1 MNKFNLKPLVIVV
14 VFAVLLSS
22 CAGLQKMKKN
32 ADQIQFKV
40 TPELLETHAGEVDLS
55 VDSRFPAKYF
65 NKKATIVATPVLKY
79 EGGETKYS
87 PVTVQGEKVEAN
99 NKVIGFS
106 TGGSVAYKNAISYE
120 KPMSKSELY
129 VNITASK
136 GSKTLDFE
144 PIKIAD
150 GVLATSEMVANFPK
164 PILGVQREAN
174 NTGKYDA
181 NIDAF
186 QRIVPDNMMADIHY
200 LINRSNL
207 QNDEIGA
214 NDVVAL
220 QDYTK
225 KANEEERIDLKRVE
239 VSAYASPDGEIDLNT
254 NLAAKRKETSS
265 EFLAKKLKE
274 AGVNV
279 DLKTKYTPEDWDGF
293 KELLEKSNIQD
304 KELIL
309 RVLSM
314 YNDPEVREREIKN
327 LSETFTDVAE
337 DILPQLRRAK
347 MTTSVE
353 LIGKTDEEL
362 KALAKSDAASLN
374 PAELLYAATLFED
387 LNEQLS
393 IYNSFIKIYSNDW
406 RGPNNAG
413 FVMVKQMKYA
423 DAKPLFEKAEKLK
436 NDEAIIKNNLGAVAL
451 NSGDV
456 DKAET
461 LFGAA
466 AGAGDE
472 VNYNLGIISI
482 KNAEYDKAVKYFSK
496 DADVNSALAK
506 IMAGNNNGALK
517 DLEAFQRP
525 NCFMKEYLKAVIGAR
540 TAKENLLFD
549 SLTEACKINA
559 NMKAKAK
566 TDMEFAKYFENAK
579 FKAIVD

>member
-1 MNKFNLKPLVIVV
+1 MYKIIIKPLVLVIAAAIV
-14 VFAVLLSS
+14 LSS
-22 CAGLQKMKKN
+22 CAGLKKMKKN

-40 TPELLETHAGEVDLS
+40 TPELLEAHAGEVG
-55 VDSRFPAKYF
+55 VAIDSRFPAKYF

-79 EGGETKYS
+79 DGGETTYG
-87 PVTVQGEKVEAN
+87 PVSVQGESVEAN
-99 NKVIGFS
+99 NKVIGYK
-106 TGGSVAYKNAISYE
+106 TGGSVSYKDAIDYNNV
-120 KPMSKSELY
+120 MAKSELY
-129 VNITASK
+129 INITATK

-144 PIKIAD
+144 PIKIAN
-150 GVLATSEMVANFPK
+150 GVLATSEMIVNFPK

-174 NTGKYDA
+174 TTGKYDP

-186 QRIVPDNMMADIHY
+186 QRIVPDEMMADIHY
-200 LINRSNL
+200 LINRSNIRKEESDSKDVSDL
-207 QNDEIGA
+207 QEYTKEA
-214 NDVVAL
+214 ND
-220 QDYTK
+220 K
-225 KANEEERIDLKRVE
+225 ERINLKSVE

-254 NLAAKRKETSS
+254 ELAAKRKETSS

-274 AGVNV
+274 AGV
-279 DLKTKYTPEDWDGF
+279 DIQLKTKYTPEDWDGF
-293 KELLEKSNIQD
+293 KKLLEESNIQD

-337 DILPQLRRAK
+337 DILPKLRRAK
-347 MTTSVE
+347 MTTNVE

-393 IYNSFIKIYSNDW
+393 IYNSFIKIYGDDW

-413 FVMVKQMKYA
+413 YVMAKQMNYT

-436 NDEAIIKNNLGAVAL
+436 NNEPIIKNNLGAVVL
-451 NSGDV
+451 NAGDV
-456 DKAET
+456 DKAEA

-472 VNYNLGIISI
+472 VNYNLGIISV

-496 DADVNSALAK
+496 DADINTAIAK
-506 IMAGNNNGALK
+506 MMTGDNNGALK
-517 DLEAFQRP
+517 DLEAFDRP
-525 NCFMKEYLKAVIGAR
+525 NCFIKEYLKAVIGAR

-549 SLTEACKINA
+549 SLKEACSIKA
-559 NMKAKAK
+559 EMKAKAK
-566 TDMEFAKYFENAK
+566 NDMEFAKYFENAK
-579 FKAIVD
+579 FKAIID